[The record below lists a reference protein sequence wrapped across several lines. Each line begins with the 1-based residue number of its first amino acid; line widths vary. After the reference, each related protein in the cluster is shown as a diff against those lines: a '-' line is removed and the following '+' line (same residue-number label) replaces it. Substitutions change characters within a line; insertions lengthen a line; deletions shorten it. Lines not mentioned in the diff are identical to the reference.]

1 MQQQVD
7 SYIQRSSEVL
17 QDNETLA
24 SSPMTMIETFRQTAL
39 ASHKSKLREHF
50 ERLAELDG
58 DYTRFLVAHGTI
70 NELQMRSAALQ
81 IAGQARGMLV
91 GAIKNYESSIEQ
103 REGHLKFRLN
113 VTIAIATIVVTLIGG
128 IIA

>member
-1 MQQQVD
+1 VQQQIH
-7 SYIQRSSEVL
+7 SYVQRSSEVL
-17 QDNETLA
+17 QDNGALAATPMTLA
-24 SSPMTMIETFRQTAL
+24 ETFKQTAVTE
-39 ASHKSKLREHF
+39 HKSRLRGHF
-50 ERLAELDG
+50 EKLAELDEE
-58 DYTRFLVAHGTI
+58 YTRFLVAHGSI

-91 GAIKNYESSIEQ
+91 GAVKNYESSIEQ

-113 VTIAIATIVVTLIGG
+113 VTIGVIAIVVTLMGA